1 MALPDVLFL
10 ESCTAVLSVPLVFF
24 VVFFFVGTC
33 VVLTLICGLYKIVSA
48 KQLHNVFLTL
58 ETPNWQ
64 ITFIENFTVDNP
76 SPS

>member
-1 MALPDVLFL
+1 MALPDVLLL

-24 VVFFFVGTC
+24 VVFFVGIC

-76 SPS
+76 RPS